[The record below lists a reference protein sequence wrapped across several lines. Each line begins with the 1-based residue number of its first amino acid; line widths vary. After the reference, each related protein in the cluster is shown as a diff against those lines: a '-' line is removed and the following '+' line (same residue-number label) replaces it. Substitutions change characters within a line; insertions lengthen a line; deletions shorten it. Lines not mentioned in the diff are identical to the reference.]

1 MIQGFERVR
10 FISPH
15 PKDLTL
21 EIVAAMSETESV
33 CEHLHLPLQSGSDS
47 ILSAMHRGYTNERFL
62 KKVQQARSGIE
73 DLSVTTDL
81 IVGFPGESDKDFE
94 DTLEVVAEAQFDA
107 AYTYIFSPRPGTD
120 AAEMDSKFVDHDVA
134 VRRYET
140 LREVVKRSSLL
151 KHKERVG
158 RVEEVLV
165 EGKSKKGTGLIK
177 ARTRQNKILHL
188 KSQESLRVGA
198 YARVEVTEAPSHYL
212 LGELVEI
219 VAAPKHRK
227 RIPVMAEQ
235 SA

>member
-1 MIQGFERVR
+1 LIEGIERVR

-15 PKDLTL
+15 PKDLTA
-21 EIVAAMSETESV
+21 EIVAAMSKTENV

-47 ILSAMHRGYTNERFL
+47 ILSAMHRGYTGERFL
-62 KKVQQARSGIE
+62 RKIEQARSEID

-81 IVGFPGESDKDFE
+81 IVGFPGESETDFE
-94 DTLEVVAEAQFDA
+94 KTLEVVAEAQFDA

-120 AAEMDSKFVDHDVA
+120 AAEMESKFIEHAVA

-140 LREVVKRSSLL
+140 LRNVVKRSSLL

-165 EGKSKKGTGLIK
+165 EGRSKKGTDLIK

-188 KSQESLRVGA
+188 KFQDSLHVGT
-198 YARVEVTEAPSHYL
+198 YARVEVTDAPSHYL
-212 LGELVEI
+212 LGELLEV